1 MRRFAR
7 LQQVHASVCGNG
19 PVVVFAAAVDAFKRF
34 LMQQRH
40 HAMLLGNA
48 LDQLHHQLVVIGG
61 DVGRR
66 EHRRQ
71 LMLSWSDLIM
81 FGLGA
86 DAQLPQLFV
95 QLIHELLHTRL
106 DGAEIM
112 VFHLL
117 PLRRRR
123 AKQRASGIDQIFAL
137 FIVFFVYQEIFL
149 LAADGRAQGMHIFVA
164 KQFQDA
170 QALAVDGLHAAQ
182 QRRLLVQRVAG
193 IRTECRRDAEHIV
206 LDKRIR
212 SRVPGR
218 IAAGLKRRAQT
229 AIRERRRVRFTTDQ
243 FFAGKLHHDL
253 AMTIRYDEAVVFFCR
268 YAGQRLEPV
277 REVGRAFLQRP
288 LLHRVGDRI
297 GNLGIQAAAI
307 TDGLLQL
314 FKCVFGQTLTHLL
327 FVEYHGSKQF
337 ANSCLHRFH
346 SP

>member
-1 MRRFAR
+1 
-7 LQQVHASVCGNG
+7 
-19 PVVVFAAAVDAFKRF
+19 
-34 LMQQRH
+34 
-40 HAMLLGNA
+40 
-48 LDQLHHQLVVIGG
+48 
-61 DVGRR
+61 
-66 EHRRQ
+66 
-71 LMLSWSDLIM
+71 
-81 FGLGA
+81 
-86 DAQLPQLFV
+86 
-95 QLIHELLHTRL
+95 
-106 DGAEIM
+106 M

-149 LAADGRAQGMHIFVA
+149 LAADGRAQGVDILVA

-182 QRRLLVQRVAG
+182 QRRLLVQRMAG

-277 REVGRAFLQRP
+277 REVGRSFLQRP

-297 GNLGIQAAAI
+297 GDLGIQAAAI

-337 ANSCLHRFH
+337 ANSCLHRFSLSLFNKKTAETDTYPKVH
-346 SP
+346 DAFAVFMCAVEEIPSRRAEVNISPVLCLVLCTRFFGLSSTSCKKFQQIETSFTFPVPSGNHTVR

>member
-1 MRRFAR
+1 MVAGIEQIQPRVRRQRPIVVLAR
-7 LQQVHASVCGNG
+7 
-19 PVVVFAAAVDAFKRF
+19 AVDPLKGLFV
-34 LMQQRH
+34 QQADHAVPLRH
-40 HAMLLGNA
+40 LAH
-48 LDQLHHQLVVIGG
+48 DLHRQLVVVHR

-71 LMLSWSDLIM
+71 LMLSRSDLIVL
-81 FGLGA
+81 GLGA
-86 DAQLPQLFV
+86 DPQLPQFFI
-95 QLIHELLHTRL
+95 QLIHECLHTGL

-112 VFHLL
+112 IFHLL
-117 PLRRRR
+117 PFRRRR
-123 AKQRASGIDQIFAL
+123 AKQRAPGVDQVFAL
-137 FIVFFVYQEIFL
+137 LIIGLVYQEILL

-164 KQFQDA
+164 KQPQDA

-182 QRRLLVQRVAG
+182 QRRLLVQRMAG

-218 IAAGLKRRAQT
+218 ITAGLKRRAQT

-288 LLHRVGDRI
+288 LLHRVGDRV
-297 GNLGIQAAAI
+297 GDLGIQAAAI